1 MKRITALKIK
11 QRQNLNLLNFI
22 KDTNLKFKFLDSSDK
37 LPVDESID
45 FYNEILSL
53 KKSNQML
60 IEATETQDKV
70 LISKKI
76 INFIKNIS
84 DEDLLFNVSFSQYK
98 TFLDDGEYYNISPLP
113 VFKLNKDQ
121 ISFLFDCYIYNNLY
135 FLVIISDNFKLVL
148 DSYAGNTNS
157 SEPDLP
163 TYEYFEEI
171 K

>member
-1 MKRITALKIK
+1 MKRITALKIE
-11 QRQNLNLLNFI
+11 QRQNLNLSNFI
-22 KDTNLKFKFLDSSDK
+22 KDTNYEFKFLDSSVK
-37 LPVDESID
+37 LSIDESVD

-53 KKSNQML
+53 KKSNQIL

-70 LISKKI
+70 IISKKVSH
-76 INFIKNIS
+76 FIKNIS
-84 DEDLLFNVSFSQYK
+84 NDDLLFNVSFSQYE

-121 ISFLFDCYIYNNLY
+121 VLFLFDCYLYKNLY
-135 FLVIISDNFKLVL
+135 FLAILSDNFKLVL

>member
-1 MKRITALKIK
+1 MKRITALKIE
-11 QRQNLNLLNFI
+11 QRQNLNLSNFI
-22 KDTNLKFKFLDSSDK
+22 KDTNYEFKFLDSSVK
-37 LPVDESID
+37 LSIDENID

-53 KKSNQML
+53 KKSNQIL

-70 LISKKI
+70 IISKKVSH
-76 INFIKNIS
+76 FIKNIS
-84 DEDLLFNVSFSQYK
+84 NDDLLFNVSFSQYK

-121 ISFLFDCYIYNNLY
+121 VLFLFDCYLYKNLY
-135 FLVIISDNFKLVL
+135 FLAILSDNFKLVL

>member
-1 MKRITALKIK
+1 MKRITLLKIK
-11 QRQNLNLLNFI
+11 QRQNLNLSNFI

-76 INFIKNIS
+76 INFIKNIP
-84 DEDLLFNVSFSQYK
+84 DEDLLFNVSFS
-98 TFLDDGEYYNISPLP
+98 
-113 VFKLNKDQ
+113 
-121 ISFLFDCYIYNNLY
+121 
-135 FLVIISDNFKLVL
+135 
-148 DSYAGNTNS
+148 
-157 SEPDLP
+157 
-163 TYEYFEEI
+163 
-171 K
+171 